1 MPYELTPTGFHHS
14 NYSNDRRGI
23 MISFVGLAFMAV
35 ISVFMIIAAV
45 LRM

>member
-1 MPYELTPTGFHHS
+1 MELDGLQPGFH
-14 NYSNDRRGI
+14 YSNDRKQAAITLVGI
-23 MISFVGLAFMAV
+23 GFMAV

>member
-1 MPYELTPTGFHHS
+1 MAYDLMHTGFH
-14 NYSNDRRGI
+14 YPNDRKGVAI
-23 MISFVGLAFMAV
+23 TFVGLSFMAV

>member
-1 MPYELTPTGFHHS
+1 MAFDMLPPGF
-14 NYSNDRRGI
+14 NYANDRRDVGI
-23 MISFVGLAFMAV
+23 TFVGLAFMAV